1 MKRYNGVVM
10 KNIYTVVSAI
20 ALLAMSVVPASAF
33 VVHLDNFTVTKNGV
47 TLMNDNFN
55 DTAGLGLAGPM
66 TEPNNNG
73 TNGIYNVINGGGQS
87 EGSLAG
93 NRTFDTDGA
102 PLQPSVLV
110 PGTNIRTSAIELQ
123 TPRSDATDPNGL
135 KNDDTFRIDAV
146 VSLGSLTD
154 LGIGDTYGIRLR
166 DRNTPTTFGN
176 EELRLEIRKN
186 GSNDPT
192 VALRHRDAELNINT
206 TLQEISLS
214 LLDLSA
220 HDQVL
225 LTLEK
230 ANAGTDTITASFE
243 LLNGGVG
250 SGTTAFT
257 STFDIFGDE
266 EWTRAGFRAL
276 DARIPEPSTM
286 LVFGVALA
294 GLVIIRRRRS
304 V

>member
-1 MKRYNGVVM
+1 M
-10 KNIYTVVSAI
+10 KNIYTAISAI
-20 ALLAMSVVPASAF
+20 ALLAISAVPASAF
-33 VVHLDNFTVTKNGV
+33 VVHLDNFTITKNGV
-47 TLMNDNFN
+47 TLMNDDFT

-73 TNGIYNVINGGGQS
+73 TNGIYSVINGGGQS

-102 PLQPSVLV
+102 PLEPSAVV
-110 PGTNIRTSAIELQ
+110 PGTKIRTTAIELQ
-123 TPRSDATDPNGL
+123 TSRTDVTDPNGL
-135 KNDDTFRIDAV
+135 KSDDTFRADAV

-166 DRNTPTTFGN
+166 DRNTPTTLGN

-192 VALRHRDAELNINT
+192 VALRHRDNDLNINT
-206 TLQEISLS
+206 LLQEIALTA
-214 LLDLSA
+214 LDLSS

-230 ANAGTDTITASFE
+230 ASAGTDTITASFE
-243 LLNGGVG
+243 LLNGGVS
-250 SGTTAFT
+250 SGVTAFT

-266 EWTRAGFRAL
+266 DWTRAGFRAL
-276 DARIPEPSTM
+276 DANIPVSEPGVVLLFGLS
-286 LVFGVALA
+286 LVGLA
-294 GLVIIRRRRS
+294 ISRRRRS

>member
-1 MKRYNGVVM
+1 MKY
-10 KNIYTVVSAI
+10 IFTTISAI
-20 ALLAMSVVPASAF
+20 ALLAVSVVPAAAY
-33 VVHLDNFTVTKNGV
+33 VVQLDNFTVTKNGV

-73 TNGIYNVINGGGQS
+73 TNGIYSVINGGGQS

-93 NRTFDTDGA
+93 NRTFDTSGA
-102 PLQPSVLV
+102 PLQPSLLN
-110 PGTNIRTSAIELQ
+110 PGTNIRFSAIDLQ
-123 TPRSDATDPNGL
+123 TPRNNATDPNGL

-166 DRNTPTTFGN
+166 DRNTPTTVGN

-230 ANAGTDTITASFE
+230 ANAGSDTITASFE
-243 LLNGGVG
+243 LISGGVG
-250 SGTTAFT
+250 SGVTAFT

-276 DARIPEPSTM
+276 DANVPEPSTM
-286 LVFGVALA
+286 LIFGMALA